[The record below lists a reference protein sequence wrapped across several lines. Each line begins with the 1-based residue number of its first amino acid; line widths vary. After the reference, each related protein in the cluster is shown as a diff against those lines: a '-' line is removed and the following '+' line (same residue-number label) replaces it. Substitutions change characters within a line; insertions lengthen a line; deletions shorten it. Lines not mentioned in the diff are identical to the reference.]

1 MSLIK
6 CEKLTL
12 SYDGV
17 NVISDLSFSVE
28 QGDYLCIMGEN
39 GSGKSTLIK
48 GILGLKNASGGKIE
62 FGDGLKQ
69 RDIGYL
75 PQRTEVQRDFPASVL
90 EVVMSGNLNSKGVLP
105 FYSKQDKERA
115 DKAIRLL
122 GISKITKKSYRELS
136 GGQQQRVLLA
146 RALCASGKLIILDE
160 PTAGLD
166 VLASA
171 EMYKSVSALNRERGI
186 TVITVSHDIENA
198 LADCTKVLHIGT
210 DDCFFGTP
218 SEYINTG
225 YGKRFWGGNKV

>member
-17 NVISDLSFSVE
+17 DVINDLSFSVE

-48 GILGLKNASGGKIE
+48 GILGLKNSSGGKIE
-62 FGDGLKQ
+62 FGDGLAQ
-69 RDIGYL
+69 SDIGYL
-75 PQRTEVQRDFPASVL
+75 PQHTEVQRDFPASVL
-90 EVVMSGNLNSKGVLP
+90 EVVMSGNLNSKGILP
-105 FYSKQDKERA
+105 FYTKS
-115 DKAIRLL
+115 DKAKAEKIIKLL
-122 GISKITKKSYRELS
+122 GITEITKKSYRELS

-146 RALCASGKLIILDE
+146 RALCASGRLIILDE

-166 VLASA
+166 VLASS
-171 EMYKSVSALNRERGI
+171 ELYRSVLSLNREKGI
-186 TVITVSHDIENA
+186 TVIIVSHDIENA

-210 DDCFFGTP
+210 DNCFFGT
-218 SEYINTG
+218 SGEYINSS
-225 YGKRFWGGNKV
+225 YGRRFWGGHKV

>member
-17 NVISDLSFSVE
+17 NVINDLSFSLSK
-28 QGDYLCIMGEN
+28 GDYLCIMGEN

-48 GILGLKNASGGKIE
+48 GILGLKNPSGGKIE
-62 FGDGLKQ
+62 FGDGLMQK
-69 RDIGYL
+69 DIGYL

-90 EVVMSGNLNSKGVLP
+90 EVVMSGNLNSKGILP
-105 FYSKQDKERA
+105 FYTKSDRK
-115 DKAIRLL
+115 KAEKVIKLL
-122 GISKITKKSYRELS
+122 GITEITKKSYRELS

-171 EMYKSVSALNRERGI
+171 EMYKSVSALNREKGI

-210 DDCFFGTP
+210 DNYFFGTTG
-218 SEYINTG
+218 EYINSS
-225 YGKRFWGGNKV
+225 YGKRFWGGDKV